1 MFASQSGTLE
11 KSVSVATPFHKYTTV
26 APLDTHSESSD
37 SESDSEVYQLDDS
50 GYHKNKM
57 AMVSILNKTRDLLNT
72 SLFSTTVPQLSAQT
86 FCYNMSLES
95 IAHESDGTTLM
106 TFLSES
112 IDILPLF

>member
-1 MFASQSGTLE
+1 MFASQSGTVE

-57 AMVSILNKTRDLLNT
+57 AMVSVLNKSRYFLSTL
-72 SLFSTTVPQLSAQT
+72 LFSTA
-86 FCYNMSLES
+86 F
-95 IAHESDGTTLM
+95 ILM
-106 TFLSES
+106 HLAYHYKRIVTICLW
-112 IDILPLF
+112 ICLPMN